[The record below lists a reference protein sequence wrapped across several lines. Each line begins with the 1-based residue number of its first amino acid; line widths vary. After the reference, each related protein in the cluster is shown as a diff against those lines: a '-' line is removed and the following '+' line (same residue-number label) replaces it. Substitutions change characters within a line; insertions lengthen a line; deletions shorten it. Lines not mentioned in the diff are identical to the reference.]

1 MAPLRLLHARAVA
14 AATLAA
20 LLAVPS
26 PSMAA
31 RATRRGPRPTPSPTP
46 DPRPDRTL
54 FVEAQQALATLK
66 ASSTRQA
73 RKAEWDKVIARFRRV
88 VGGYPQS
95 GYCDDALLAVG
106 HLYRQM
112 AGRFKSAQDRRDA
125 VAAYRSLVAGYP
137 SSRHGEEA
145 LFAVLEIAQQ
155 SGDGQRIAEAGRQY
169 LDAFP
174 DEPRAEK
181 VRSTMRRSGPA
192 AKAALPR
199 QGPRGLAQLFDV
211 RLWSG
216 DSSTRVVLDVER
228 EVKIGSD
235 RIQDPDRLWIDLL
248 GTRMHPNLRDRTFP
262 AVEGLL
268 EQIRVAENRAGV
280 VRVVLHF
287 KDVKDHSIFYLK
299 NPTRLV
305 VDVRGATPAPAAAP
319 MAKQESPSPVATAAS
334 LPALWNGGSAA
345 GRAPARDG
353 VEPYDG
359 PPVEN
364 SAPSLGAVTAPKA
377 RESGRRPPAMASERP
392 STERTGPAGAAAL
405 PPPQPPE
412 VNRAGSYSLA
422 RQLGLGARRIV
433 IDAGHG
439 GHDPGS
445 IGPGGLQEKELV
457 LDVALRLAKRVREEL
472 GAEVLLTRPGDV
484 FIPLEERTAIANSKG
499 ADLFLSIHA
508 NSSRSTRSRGVETYF
523 LNFAADPHAEA
534 VAARENAISS
544 GTLKDLQHLV
554 KAITLNSKI
563 DESRDFASSVQESVL
578 ANLRQQDPRLP
589 DRGVRTAP
597 FYVLIGA
604 NMPSVLAEIAFIS
617 HPDEEKRLRDGEFRQ
632 RIAEGLLAGV
642 RTYLQA
648 LDRSGTRL
656 TTLRRGSTVV
666 SEAGA
671 K

>member
-1 MAPLRLLHARAVA
+1 VAPLKLRHA
-14 AATLAA
+14 AA
-20 LLAVPS
+20 LLSALLVCP
-26 PSMAA
+26 PPVAGAATRKAA
-31 RATRRGPRPTPSPTP
+31 RPAPSPTP

-54 FVEAQQALATLK
+54 FADAQRALETLK
-66 ASSTRQA
+66 ASSVRQS
-73 RKAEWDKVIARFRRV
+73 RKADWEKVIARFRRV
-88 VGGYPQS
+88 VDGYPQS

-112 AGRFKSAQDRRDA
+112 ADRFKSSAYRREA

-145 LFAVLEIAQQ
+145 LFAVFELAQR
-155 SGDGQRIAEAGRQY
+155 SGDGERIAQAGRQY

-174 DEPRAEK
+174 DAKRARD
-181 VRSTMRRSGPA
+181 VRATMRRSGPA
-192 AKAALPR
+192 AKAALPE

-216 DSSTRVVLDVER
+216 DSSTRVVLDVAR
-228 EVKIGSD
+228 EVKIESD
-235 RIQDPDRLWIDLL
+235 RIQDPDRLWIDLQ
-248 GTRMHPNLRDRTFP
+248 GTRMHPNLRDRAFP
-262 AVEGLL
+262 VVDGLL

-305 VDVRGATPAPAAAP
+305 VDVRGAARAPVAPSMARQEAPAQIPKAA
-319 MAKQESPSPVATAAS
+319 T
-334 LPALWNGGSAA
+334 LPALWNGGVAVGA
-345 GRAPARDG
+345 TPGKTPAREG
-353 VEPYDG
+353 VEPFDG
-359 PPVEN
+359 FWSGPASRSPAPP
-364 SAPSLGAVTAPKA
+364 PLKPQDT
-377 RESGRRPPAMASERP
+377 GRRPPAVA
-392 STERTGPAGAAAL
+392 TERVTSEKQVAAAL
-405 PPPQPPE
+405 PPPQPPD

-457 LDVALRLAKRVREEL
+457 LDVALRLTKLVREEL
-472 GAEVLLTRPGDV
+472 GADVLLTRPGDV
-484 FIPLEERTAIANSKG
+484 FIPLEERTAIANSRG

-508 NSSRSTRSRGVETYF
+508 NSSRSARSRGVETYF
-523 LNFAADPHAEA
+523 LNFAADPHAEE
-534 VAARENAISS
+534 VAARENAISA
-544 GTLKDLQHLV
+544 GTLKDLQNLV

-578 ANLRQQDPRLP
+578 ANLRQEDPRLP

-604 NMPSVLAEIAFIS
+604 NMPSVLAEISFIS
-617 HPDEEKRLRDGEFRQ
+617 HPEDEKRLREGDFRQ

-642 RTYLQA
+642 RSYLQS
-648 LDRSGTRL
+648 LDRSGARL
-656 TTLRRGSTVV
+656 TTLRGGSRVV
-666 SEAGA
+666 GEARA